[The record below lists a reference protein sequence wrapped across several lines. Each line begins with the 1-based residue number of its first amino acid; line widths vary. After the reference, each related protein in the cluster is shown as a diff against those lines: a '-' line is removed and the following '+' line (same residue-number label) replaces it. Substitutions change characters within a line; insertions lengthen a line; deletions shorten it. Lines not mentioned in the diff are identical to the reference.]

1 MKICIQK
8 WKDFIQ
14 DSKSVTVKIINND
27 PISNNTNTSGSKIIF
42 FDASTAITKTAV
54 GSASDLALGTQVTVA
69 GTANS
74 DGSVTA
80 KSIQIRPQAKPNTE
94 IQQ

>member
-27 PISNNTNTSGSKIIF
+27 PISNNTNASGSKIIF
-42 FDASTAITKTAV
+42 LMQVRQLRKQL
-54 GSASDLALGTQVTVA
+54 SD
-69 GTANS
+69 
-74 DGSVTA
+74 
-80 KSIQIRPQAKPNTE
+80 PQATWR
-94 IQQ
+94 